1 MNELLSLEIKSE
13 IWKIRFRYNTVKGLI
28 WVDNYNGIVI
38 TSRIRLAR
46 NLKNY
51 KFPSQMT
58 IEEAQNVIQDAYDVI
73 NRNKLNYNLSY
84 MKDLSELDKNLLIEK
99 HLISPALAENKNEG
113 AFLLSHDNNVSIMI
127 NEEDH
132 LRIQTIGSGMCLNE
146 CWNKSNEI
154 DDILEENLQYAFD
167 MQLGYITSC
176 PTNIGTGMRASVMLH
191 LPALSITNQIDKLLY
206 GVSQLG
212 VAVRGVYG
220 EGTKSMGYLYQ
231 ISNQGTLGASEE
243 TLIEKISQ
251 IVMQIVD
258 KEKKIREQLF
268 KNNYDELEDEIYRA
282 YGLLTNARSMST
294 DEAMKLISY
303 LKLGKEMGIIEY
315 ANDKDLYDIM
325 IKIQP
330 NNLLNDANKEMAVKE
345 RDRIRAELIRNELL
359 N

>member
-1 MNELLSLEIKSE
+1 LDKEKE
-13 IWKIRFRYNTVKGLI
+13 
-28 WVDNYNGIVI
+28 IVI

-51 KFPSQMT
+51 KFPTKMT
-58 IEEAQNVIQDAYDVI
+58 DEEANSIITNANDVI
-73 NRNKLNYNLSY
+73 NGSGLNFSLSY
-84 MKDLSELDKNLLIEK
+84 MKDLTELAKNVLIEK

-113 AFLLSHDNNVSIMI
+113 AYLLSPDNKISIMI

-132 LRIQTIGSGMCLNE
+132 FRIQTIGSGMCLKE
-146 CWNKSNEI
+146 CWDTSNKI
-154 DDILEENLQYAFD
+154 DDILEEKLEYAFD
-167 MQLGYITSC
+167 RHLGYITSC

-191 LPALSITNQIDKLLY
+191 LPALSITNQIDRLLY
-206 GVSQLG
+206 GVCQLG

-243 TLIEKISQ
+243 TLIEKITQ
-251 IVMQIVD
+251 IVMQIVE
-258 KEKKIREQLF
+258 KEKNIREQL
-268 KNNYDELEDEIYRA
+268 KNNNVDELEDEIYRA

-303 LKLGKEMGIIEY
+303 LKLGKEIGMMESVQ
-315 ANDKDLYDIM
+315 NKDLYELM

-330 NNLLNDANKEMAVKE
+330 NNILSFANKEISVKE
-345 RDRIRAELIRNELL
+345 RDVKRAELIRNELSS
-359 N
+359 